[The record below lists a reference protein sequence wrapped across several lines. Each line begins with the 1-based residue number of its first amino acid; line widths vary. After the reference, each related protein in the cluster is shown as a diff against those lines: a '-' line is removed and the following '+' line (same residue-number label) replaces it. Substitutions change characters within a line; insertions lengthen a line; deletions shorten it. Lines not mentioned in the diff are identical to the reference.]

1 MHLQSIGERIKELR
15 KMQGADRT
23 LEKFGARIGIT
34 AQSLSAIENG
44 KTNPANQTVLSIC
57 RVFGVDEIWLRTGT
71 GEMFAPKTRRE
82 ELEEIFHHCEIG
94 TDAKARMIRAM
105 AQLPD
110 EAFPVFLQYLQ
121 ELAKALSED

>member
-1 MHLQSIGERIKELR
+1 MNERIKEARKAR
-15 KMQGADRT
+15 KMTQQQLAEAIGLTQNYIAMMEMGRRDPSERT
-23 LEKFGARIGIT
+23 ILD
-34 AQSLSAIENG
+34 
-44 KTNPANQTVLSIC
+44 IC
-57 RVFGVDEIWLRTGT
+57 RVCGVDEVWLRTGT

-110 EAFPVFLQYLQ
+110 SAAEAF
-121 ELAKALSED
+121 LAYVEALVKALSEE

>member
-1 MHLQSIGERIKELR
+1 MKDRIRALRTAVGLTQEEFAKRVGLSKNYIWMIEKGERIPP
-15 KMQGADRT
+15 DRT
-23 LEKFGARIGIT
+23 ITDICQPFGA
-34 AQSLSAIENG
+34 
-44 KTNPANQTVLSIC
+44 
-57 RVFGVDEIWLRTGT
+57 DEIWLRTGT

-110 EAFPVFLQYLQ
+110 EAFPVFLKYLQ
-121 ELAKALSED
+121 ELAKNLSEE

>member
-1 MHLQSIGERIKELR
+1 MEPINVRIAKVIDS
-15 KMQGADRT
+15 KYNKNKSA
-23 LEKFGARIGIT
+23 FARDIGIT
-34 AQSLSAIENG
+34 PAYAAQLYAGQRAPSERTISD
-44 KTNPANQTVLSIC
+44 IC
-57 RVFGVDEIWLRTGT
+57 RVCGVDVIWLQTGT

-110 EAFPVFLQYLQ
+110 EAFPVFLKYLQ
-121 ELAKALSED
+121 ELAKTLSEE

>member
-1 MHLQSIGERIKELR
+1 MNERIKEARKAR
-15 KMQGADRT
+15 KMTQQQLAEAIGLTQNYIAMMEMGRRDPSDRT
-23 LEKFGARIGIT
+23 I
-34 AQSLSAIENG
+34 SD
-44 KTNPANQTVLSIC
+44 IC
-57 RVFGVDEIWLRTGT
+57 RVCGVDEIWLRTGT

-110 EAFPVFLQYLQ
+110 SAAEAF
-121 ELAKALSED
+121 LAYVEALVKALSEE

>member
-1 MHLQSIGERIKELR
+1 MESVGERIKKIRKDRKLTQKAFAEQLKMSENYIWQIEKGDREPSDKVLR
-15 KMQGADRT
+15 
-23 LEKFGARIGIT
+23 LIC
-34 AQSLSAIENG
+34 
-44 KTNPANQTVLSIC
+44 SIYN
-57 RVFGVDEIWLRTGT
+57 VDEIWLQTGT

-110 EAFPVFLQYLQ
+110 SAAEAF
-121 ELAKALSED
+121 LAYVEALVKALSEE

>member
-1 MHLQSIGERIKELR
+1 MEPINVRIAKVIDG
-15 KMQGADRT
+15 KYNKNKSA
-23 LEKFGARIGIT
+23 FARDIGIT
-34 AQSLSAIENG
+34 PAYAAQLYAGQRDPSDRTIAD
-44 KTNPANQTVLSIC
+44 IC
-57 RVFGVDEIWLRTGT
+57 RVCGVDEIWLRTGT

-110 EAFPVFLQYLQ
+110 SAAEAF
-121 ELAKALSED
+121 LAYVEALVKALSEE

>member
-1 MHLQSIGERIKELR
+1 MNERIKEARKAR
-15 KMQGADRT
+15 KMTQQQLAEAIGLTQNYIAMIETGRREPSDRT
-23 LEKFGARIGIT
+23 IAD
-34 AQSLSAIENG
+34 
-44 KTNPANQTVLSIC
+44 IC
-57 RVFGVDEIWLRTGT
+57 QVCGVDEIWLRTGT

-121 ELAKALSED
+121 ELAKALSEE